1 MLMVINGSYWSGE
14 EEGQTGGDETFWKK
28 EDGTQIW
35 DGNFWK
41 SWLEVG
47 YSVIILFL
55 LSGE

>member
-41 SWLEVG
+41 S
-47 YSVIILFL
+47 
-55 LSGE
+55 